1 MNNINKLTYIFAF
14 FFLTTVLAS
23 CGSQPETEEPE
34 ELTGW
39 RQDIEWISDS
49 LPLIHYDLFMYQPRD
64 SLDARLERL
73 EASLDSLSDMAIAME
88 LTRVL
93 ASMKCSHTGITFWER
108 CEIKAY
114 PISVI
119 WLEDGLF
126 VTAIDT
132 SHEELI
138 GSRLLTY
145 GESTA
150 EEAAR
155 AMAGMFPATN
165 DVVPRTNAENI
176 MMLASCMTAL
186 GYGSITEPVEFRFL
200 KTGGDTVTL
209 HLEAVDF
216 TYTNMV
222 DFHSCGSVSLPLWL
236 SFDDCYWHRYLP
248 QRKMLYCA
256 YNSCNMMQGYPV
268 EEYVDDLRAVVE
280 TEDVRDIVIDLRRN
294 GGGNSLVATPIIQWL
309 KELSESTDIAISLVI
324 GRWTYSS
331 GILNAMEIADIPG
344 VTIYGEMTGGS
355 PNHLGEVRTAVLPF
369 SGLTVSYPTKYF
381 ETVEGPGTT
390 MVPDITVPLT
400 PDMFFHGADNVLDS
414 ISSHGNMNRLSAG
427 NE

>member
-1 MNNINKLTYIFAF
+1 MNNANKITYISAF
-14 FFLTTVLAS
+14 FFLTAVLAS
-23 CGSQPETEEPE
+23 CGNRPETDEPD

-49 LPLIHYDLFMYQPRD
+49 LPLLHYDLFMYQPRD

-73 EASLDSLSDMAIAME
+73 EDSLDSLGDMETAME

-108 CEIKAY
+108 CEIRAY

-119 WLEDGLF
+119 WLDDGLF

-145 GESTA
+145 GERPA
-150 EEAAR
+150 EEAAA

-165 DVVPRTNAENI
+165 DVVPRTNAEKI

-186 GYGSITEPVEFRFL
+186 GYGSMLEPVEFRFL
-200 KTGGDTVTL
+200 KEDGDTVTL

-236 SFDDCYWHRYLP
+236 SFDDCYWHKYIP
-248 QRKMLYCA
+248 ERKMLYCA
-256 YNSCNMMQGYPV
+256 YNSCNMMHGYPV

-280 TEDVRDIVIDLRRN
+280 TEDVRDVVIDLRRN
-294 GGGNSLVATPIIQWL
+294 GGGNSLVATPIILWL
-309 KELSESTDIAISLVI
+309 RELSESTDISISLVI

-331 GILNAMEIADIPG
+331 GILNAMEIAGIPD
-344 VTIYGEMTGGS
+344 VTVYGEMTGGS

-390 MVPDITVPLT
+390 MVPDVPVPLT

-414 ISSHGNMNRLSAG
+414 ISSRGNRSRL
-427 NE
+427 